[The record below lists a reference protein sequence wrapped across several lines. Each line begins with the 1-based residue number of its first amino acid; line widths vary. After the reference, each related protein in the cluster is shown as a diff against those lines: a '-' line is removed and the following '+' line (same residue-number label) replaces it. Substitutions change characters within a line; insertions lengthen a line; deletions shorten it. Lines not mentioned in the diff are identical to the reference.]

1 MTFSFLAPFVQSH
14 LVACSNSLHC
24 KNGNFPTTLILSA
37 THAHFSILSYTYP
50 KKEENIIELLIYKWH
65 QIKIKVHIWK
75 WILRGRT
82 RWTCLK
88 FTRVA
93 LASTIRSTFP
103 YFLSSMIRPTESDL
117 IPIFTQTFTSFIEI
131 LYVITSTYILFQ
143 SVTSTP
149 TASMLCDIECST
161 APSIFAYT
169 SIRFVPYL
177 KIFLFYL

>member
-1 MTFSFLAPFVQSH
+1 MHIFQYHHTH
-14 LVACSNSLHC
+14 
-24 KNGNFPTTLILSA
+24 IL
-37 THAHFSILSYTYP
+37 
-50 KKEENIIELLIYKWH
+50 KRKRNVIELPIYNNYFM
-65 QIKIKVHIWK
+65 IKIHVRKL
-75 WILRGRT
+75 ILRGRT

-103 YFLSSMIRPTESDL
+103 YFLSSIMRPTGSDL

-131 LYVITSTYILFQ
+131 LYVITSTHILFQ

-149 TASMLCDIECST
+149 TTSMRCYIDCST
-161 APSIFAYT
+161 VPSILAYA

-177 KIFLFYL
+177 KIFSFYP